1 MINPVNAGIPL
12 LKPSSRTEPIGAP
25 ANAPV
30 APFATHAQTAH
41 RASTAETLQ
50 NGLNGQRSSLASTAP
65 SPERSGSNA
74 AEKSGFNFGDML
86 KKLTDL
92 TKAIGEPLSQIFKV
106 ITDLMKG
113 GVNMASSLGS
123 LAMSAM
129 SPVLGMVKSIVK

>member
-41 RASTAETLQ
+41 RASTVETLQ
-50 NGLNGQRSSLASTAP
+50 NGLNGQRSSLTSTAP

-106 ITDLMKG
+106 ITDLVKG